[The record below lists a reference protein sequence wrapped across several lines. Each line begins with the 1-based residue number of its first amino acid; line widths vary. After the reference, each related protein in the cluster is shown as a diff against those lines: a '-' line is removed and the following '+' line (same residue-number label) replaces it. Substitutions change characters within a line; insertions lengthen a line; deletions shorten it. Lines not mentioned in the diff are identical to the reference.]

1 MKTYSITI
9 FAVCLL
15 YSCSNSPHNTS
26 MNNDSIPVR
35 EIKLTNHSDN
45 DSLIN
50 KAINFNDGQAYN
62 EVASRYLL
70 SNMSQD
76 FFYYALRMAYKNN
89 SAEAYYHVYDIIAY
103 TSPKDSKEYILNM
116 ESKTRDFALFHLLRS
131 YEMGY
136 EKSKYEI
143 HKLFGKDKIP
153 QSSTYFKKYSS
164 E

>member
-9 FAVCLL
+9 FAACLF
-15 YSCSNSPHNTS
+15 YSCSNSTQNTS
-26 MNNDSIPVR
+26 MNNDSIPVK
-35 EIKLTNHSDN
+35 ETKLANHPDN

-50 KAINFNDGQAYN
+50 RAMNFNDSQAYN

-70 SNMSQD
+70 SNMGQD
-76 FFYYALRMAYKNN
+76 FFYFALRMAYKNN

-103 TSPKDSKEYILNM
+103 PSPKDSKEYILNM

-136 EKSKYEI
+136 ERSKYEI

-153 QSSTYFKKYSS
+153 QSSTYIEKYCS